1 MKIIQ
6 IKGANGSGKTTIA
19 KQLIACG
26 EHVLVRLTKQGKPYA
41 TILPD
46 LGWIVIGHYDPASKM
61 GGCDNM
67 PNIASI
73 KFAIR
78 NCLALYP
85 NYYGIVFEGMMIS
98 TIKSTFYEY
107 LLGLEKKNGIEPL
120 FVILDTTTDS
130 CLKRISGRGTMKPN
144 LKVENIASKVE
155 SIKRHALTYDQ
166 KYVRWIDVDKVK
178 PYDMLSTF
186 LIVIDEQV

>member
-1 MKIIQ
+1 MKIVQ

-19 KQLIACG
+19 KQLIACS
-26 EHVLVRLTKQGKPYA
+26 ERVLVRLNKQGKPYA

-46 LGWIVIGHYDPASKM
+46 LGWIVIGHYNPSSKM

-67 PNIASI
+67 PDIASI

-78 NCLALYP
+78 HCLALYP
-85 NYYGIVFEGMMIS
+85 NYYAMLFEGMMIS

-120 FVILDTTTDS
+120 FVILDTITDS

-166 KYVRWIDVDKVK
+166 KYVRWMDVDHIK
-178 PYDMLSTF
+178 PESMLPEF
-186 LIVIDEQV
+186 LSVIDEQV